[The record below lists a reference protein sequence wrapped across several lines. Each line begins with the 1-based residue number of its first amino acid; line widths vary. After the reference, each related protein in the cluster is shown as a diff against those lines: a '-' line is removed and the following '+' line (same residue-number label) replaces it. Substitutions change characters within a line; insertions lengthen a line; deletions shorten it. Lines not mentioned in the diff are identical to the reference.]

1 MAEDK
6 QLPEFEYT
14 DLLPLLKDPYL
25 ETEFNHLG
33 NSGVSEV
40 EGPDG
45 KKFLI
50 GSSEYIRSS
59 FCSFS
64 WR

>member
-6 QLPEFEYT
+6 QITEFEYT
-14 DLLPLLKDPYL
+14 DLLTLLNDPYS

-33 NSGVSEV
+33 NSGIYEI

-45 KKFLI
+45 HKFI
-50 GSSEYIRSS
+50 KVE
-59 FCSFS
+59 
-64 WR
+64 